1 MDRMK
6 RLEKEIAELETRIQ
20 RLDEAI
26 EGEANPESEE
36 DFATLEERWKERE
49 SLSAMHDRLLAE
61 WLELS

>member
-26 EGEANPESEE
+26 EGEANPENEE
-36 DFATLEERWKERE
+36 DFARLEERWKERE